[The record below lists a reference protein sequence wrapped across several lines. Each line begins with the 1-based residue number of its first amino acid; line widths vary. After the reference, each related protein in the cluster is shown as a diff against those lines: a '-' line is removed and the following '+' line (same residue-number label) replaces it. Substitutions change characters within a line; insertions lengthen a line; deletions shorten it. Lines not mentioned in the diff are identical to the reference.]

1 MPLEFKTHD
10 WLDEIERQKQEI
22 VDEIAAQ
29 ISREHPDLFQDKLV
43 GKNGLKAENIVRNA
57 VLSRKDI
64 MPDEVDSIVEAI
76 MGQATGYGPLRE
88 FFVGPNAQEI
98 TEVMI
103 NPTAEGP
110 KVFYGM
116 HGRPHLANKQ
126 YFKNDDEVLQYCR
139 KVCEDVGRPFTEDAP
154 IVDAWLKDGSRIAVM
169 GFKASPLGTAA
180 TIRKSPLV
188 RPPLPMEAMV
198 ENQTLPPLAADIL
211 INLLVKGHANLGV
224 FGRTDSGKTSF
235 LRAMGQEIDP
245 IERVI
250 IGETSFELAF
260 PNLPNCINL
269 VEVVYG
275 DKKIVSMTHIC
286 ETINRNNPDRAL
298 VGEIR
303 GGEIVAASEIAES
316 TSGGFWTTAHA
327 GGVDE
332 LRSRLPKMFYRGGMP
347 LPKEFVDEQIKA
359 MFHFLIFLDKSW
371 DNKRTFM
378 SLVEVTKEG
387 YRTIIRFDEAEFA
400 ATHGKTRRWIYE
412 NPITEERLGRLA
424 FRGAKIK
431 PEYTIITD
439 KYLYPKQRKEQ

>member
-1 MPLEFKTHD
+1 MPLEFQTHD

-22 VDEIAAQ
+22 VDEVAAQ

-57 VLSRKDI
+57 VLTRKDI
-64 MPDEVDSIVEAI
+64 MPDEVDGIVGAI

-103 NPTAEGP
+103 NPSAEGP
-110 KVFYGM
+110 RVFYGLR
-116 HGRPHLANKQ
+116 GRPHAANKQ
-126 YFKNDDEVLQYCR
+126 YFSNDEEVLQYCR

-188 RPPLPMEAMV
+188 RPPLPLQAMV

-211 INLLVKGHANLGV
+211 VNLLVKGHANLGV

-235 LRAMGQEIDP
+235 LRALGREIDP

-275 DKKIVSMTHIC
+275 DKKIVSMTNIC

-316 TSGGFWTTAHA
+316 TSGGFWTTGHA

-378 SLVEVTKEG
+378 SLVEVTQEG
-387 YRTIIRFDEAEFA
+387 YRTIIKFDEAEFA
-400 ATHGKTRRWIYE
+400 ASQGKTRRWIYE

-424 FRGAKIK
+424 FRGAEIK
-431 PEYTIITD
+431 PEYTSITD
-439 KYLYPKQRKEQ
+439 KYLYPERKE